1 MEEILGN
8 FAKARTLSFVK
19 RILTKIGLKPIIL
32 LIIHSNLCRDY
43 LFPILINI
51 VNLPLRLKYYKLIRI
66 NKFVPLKH
74 LTAIDII
81 QKLSKIYEPYGV
93 KFFLRGGLLL
103 GAVRQ
108 ESFAGGPGDI
118 DLGLIDTHFDKFY
131 RNIYL
136 IQKNFYTFPALIDYT
151 LIDIDKKKFKILDL
165 NPFKINPDFAI
176 IQENVGRWTEKDAVI
191 FFAFNTFHFY
201 FKLEQMNIDIQ
212 IYSLKNINDKKYW
225 IGEDKVW
232 LKARSKSALPEQ
244 KYPVRFSPNDLL
256 ELDTIKSYGLKF
268 YSPKNPEKYLNMYYG
283 EGWKI
288 PDKKQFIWKDKMQQ
302 ILEDNKHLLEDD
314 KKEKKGE
321 KGKK

>member
-8 FAKARTLSFVK
+8 LTKARSLSLIK
-19 RILTKIGLKPIIL
+19 KILTKIGLKPIFL
-32 LIIHSNLCRDY
+32 LIIHSNFCRNY

-51 VNLPLRLKYYKLIRI
+51 TNLPLRLKYYKLIRI

-131 RNIYL
+131 KNINL

-151 LIDIDKKKFKILDL
+151 LIDIEKKKFKILDL
-165 NPFKINPDFAI
+165 NPFKIDTNFAI
-176 IQENVGRWTEKDAVI
+176 IQENVGQWSEKDAVT
-191 FFAFNTFHFY
+191 FFSFNTYHFY
-201 FKLEQMNIDIQ
+201 FKLRQMNIDIQ

-225 IGEDKVW
+225 IGEDEVW
-232 LKARSKSALPEQ
+232 LKIRPKSLLSKQ

-283 EGWKI
+283 ENWKI
-288 PDKKQFIWKDKMQQ
+288 PDKKQFIWKDKTQQ
-302 ILEDNKHLLEDD
+302 ILEDD
-314 KKEKKGE
+314 KKEKKE
-321 KGKK
+321 ENGKK